1 MFLIYDGTKQ
11 VMEKKI
17 TLIDIHKNAKK
28 IVFYTW
34 PALINYVYMYPHHFK
49 KHHKLVLSMALEV
62 KQSPFIRWCFW
73 NMI

>member
-28 IVFYTW
+28 IVFYT
-34 PALINYVYMYPHHFK
+34 
-49 KHHKLVLSMALEV
+49 
-62 KQSPFIRWCFW
+62 
-73 NMI
+73 